1 MEQQKVLRDTYARA
15 RSGLLIMLFLTVANL
30 ATVVL
35 LKSETVFVFTAAIPE
50 IALSFAMGNYYAPEG
65 KLYIIIL
72 AAIVLVSVL
81 VLYFLCWLFCKK
93 KTRWLTVALVTFAVD
108 CAARVVLFLIALSEA
123 NTTGN
128 DIDLLPT
135 VISFV
140 FAVWVLYYLVRGV
153 GAARKLAAEKS
164 EE

>member
-1 MEQQKVLRDTYARA
+1 MEQQKLYRDTYARA

-35 LKSETVFVFTAAIPE
+35 LRSETVFVFTAAIPE
-50 IALSFAMGNYYAPEG
+50 ILLSFAMGNYYAPEG

-72 AAIVLVSVL
+72 AAVATVAVL

-93 KTRWLTVALVTFAVD
+93 KTRWLTIALVAFIAD
-108 CAARVVLFLIALSEA
+108 CVAQIVLLLIAFSKA
-123 NTTGN
+123 NTPGY

-135 VISFV
+135 VIGFV
-140 FAVWVLYYLVRGV
+140 FAAWILYYLVRGV
-153 GAARKLAAEKS
+153 KAGRQLQATSVEQ
-164 EE
+164 

>member
-1 MEQQKVLRDTYARA
+1 MADKSVLLGKVNKA

-30 ATVVL
+30 AIVVFA
-35 LKSETVFVFTAAIPE
+35 KSETVFVFSS
-50 IALSFAMGNYYAPEG
+50 ALTEVALGFAMGNYYAPLG

-72 AAIVLVSVL
+72 AAVVLVAVL

-93 KTRWLTVALVTFAVD
+93 RTVWLKTSLIVFIID
-108 CAARVVLFLIALSEA
+108 CVVRVVLLFIAFSHA
-123 NTTGN
+123 NTPGY

-135 VISFV
+135 VIGFV
-140 FAVWVLYYLVRGV
+140 FAVWVLYYLIEGV
-153 GAARKLAAEKS
+153 KAAAQLKKLPV